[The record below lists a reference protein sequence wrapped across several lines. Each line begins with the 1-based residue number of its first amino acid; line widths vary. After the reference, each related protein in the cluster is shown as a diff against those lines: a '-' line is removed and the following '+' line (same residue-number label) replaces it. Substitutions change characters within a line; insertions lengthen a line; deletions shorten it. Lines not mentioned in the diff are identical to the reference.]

1 MDTSKVVITP
11 SRGFWKLNLR
21 ELWQYRELLLFLT
34 WRNVSVRYKQTL
46 IGFGWAIL
54 QPLVAMVVMGVIFG
68 NFLNV
73 SSEDQPYGVF
83 VLAALVPWNYFANAV
98 NQGSTSL
105 VANTPLVT
113 KVYFPRLIIP
123 IVSALAPLVDFA
135 IAFVLLLIIAT
146 VSGIALTAKLLLMPL
161 FLLLGM
167 GAALGIILWTAGLNV
182 LYRDV
187 GKAVPFAVQILMYL
201 SPVVYSINT
210 IPENWRML
218 FRLNPMTTVI
228 DGFRWV
234 VLNSSA
240 PDSTA
245 VLISVAM
252 VALLLVSGTF
262 FFNAIES
269 QFADVI

>member
-1 MDTSKVVITP
+1 MNTSKVVITP
-11 SRGFWKLNLR
+11 SRGFWSLNLG

-73 SSEDQPYGVF
+73 SSEGRPYGVF
-83 VLAALVPWNYFANAV
+83 VLAALTPWNYFANAV

-123 IVSALAPLVDFA
+123 IVSTLAPLVDFA
-135 IAFVLLLIIAT
+135 IAFVLLLIIT
-146 VSGIALTAKLLLMPL
+146 VFSEITLTWNLLLMPL

-167 GAALGIILWTAGLNV
+167 GAALGIILWTTGLNV
-182 LYRDV
+182 RYRDV
-187 GKAVPFAVQILMYL
+187 GKAVPFGVQILMYL
-201 SPVVYSINT
+201 SPVVYSIT
-210 IPENWRML
+210 TVPEDWRVF

-228 DGFRWV
+228 DGFRWI
-234 VLNSSA
+234 VLNTSA
-240 PDSTA
+240 PEPTA
-245 VLISVAM
+245 VAISV
-252 VALLLVSGTF
+252 VTVIVLVVTGTF